1 MYSMQKMFLYQYLCL
16 TKFQP
21 MKKIK
26 ALFAVAALIISTT
39 VAFAQNI
46 RVTGVVSE
54 RNGDSIN
61 GAAVQLKGSATV
73 YAMTD
78 ATGNYAISVPKDG
91 VLVVSCLGYETVE
104 VPVNGRNFVN
114 ITMDTDAELLDDVI
128 VVAYGTVRREANT
141 GSVTT
146 MKKEGLAEAP
156 ISSVDKLLAGKMA
169 GVQVTSSTG
178 QPGAA
183 TDIRIRG
190 ISSLNAGNQP
200 LWVVDGIPVESGDQ
214 SIFTNTSNAMTAI
227 NPNDI
232 ESITVLKDAA
242 AASIYGSRAAN
253 GVILVTTKSG
263 KSGRAQFNARVKFG
277 ASYLANDNNFTIMN
291 GEQLVTW
298 QREAAQNA
306 GYNPDDPT
314 SPYYRPYSLIT
325 GELNNW
331 MKNFTRLGFLQ
342 EYEINAA
349 AGSDKG
355 KFYSSISYQ
364 KNDGITYGT
373 DFQKLTARV
382 NSDYKLTKTLEI
394 GTRINLGYTESNDT
408 PMQSLY
414 YSNPFFA
421 GMTVLP
427 WTPLY
432 DEDGNYNVNIPENS
446 NTNPLYTATHDD
458 QWEKQFRVHGTMFL
472 QWEPVRNL
480 VFKTNNS
487 VEGTFGEGRRYWAPD
502 PGDSEGTLQT
512 SNTQYLTLTT
522 SNTITYNF
530 SAANNNVRVMAGQEA
545 MRRSFYYYYAYAPT
559 VDAQIPYLNT
569 SVAADDSVDYE
580 ANYRTLLSFFG
591 MLDYNYDNRYF
602 LTASLRGD
610 GSSLFGSKNQWG
622 LFWSVGGSWNVTNEA
637 FMKSTSKWLS
647 LLKIR
652 ASYGVN
658 GNNNISPYRAYGVY
672 ASTAYNGGNGTL
684 PSSPDNESLS
694 WEKNYTWNVGLDAGF
709 FDHRLNL
716 QFDVYSR
723 KTTDMLLSK
732 QVPQT
737 SGFSSNFMNIGS
749 MRNNGVEIQLDGDII
764 RNSNVVWNAG
774 FNFSYNKSTIL
785 DLGDTDEMTYAD
797 DSRIKHKVGERFYTF
812 YLKDYYGVN
821 PSNGSALW
829 RHHEYDENGN
839 ITSTTLTSDYNK
851 ASYIYAGSPEPKFT
865 GGFNTSVSWK
875 GLTFSAFFEYKY
887 GNKVLII
894 ENRYINSDGS
904 QMSMNQSTR
913 GLNYWKNPGDTGVFP
928 KLVAG
933 NSSNSYAM
941 PSTRWLQDG
950 SYIRLKD
957 ITISYNLPEKWVKA
971 IMLKGVKV
979 YASALNLYTL
989 HDVDFWDPE
998 RGLDGM
1004 GYGVYPMTKSF
1015 VGGVEVSF

>member
-1 MYSMQKMFLYQYLCL
+1 
-16 TKFQP
+16 

-26 ALFAVAALIISTT
+26 ALFAVAALILSTT
-39 VAFAQNI
+39 VALAQNI

-54 RNGDSIN
+54 RNGDGIN

-114 ITMDTDAELLDDVI
+114 VTMDVDTEMLDDVI
-128 VVAYGTVRREANT
+128 VIAYGTVRREAAT

-156 ISSVDKLLAGKMA
+156 VSSVDKLLAGKMA
-169 GVQVTSSTG
+169 GVQVTSQTG
-178 QPGAA
+178 QPGAN

-190 ISSLNAGNQP
+190 ISSLNAGNEP
-200 LWVVDGIPVESGDQ
+200 LWVIDGIPVQSGDQ
-214 SIFTNTSNAMTAI
+214 SYFTNTSNAMSAI

-263 KSGRAQFNARVKFG
+263 KSGRASFNARVKFG
-277 ASYLANDNNFTIMN
+277 ASQLANDNGFGIMN
-291 GEQLVTW
+291 GEQLLSW
-298 QREAAQNA
+298 QRTAIQNA

-314 SPYYRPYSLIT
+314 SSYYRPNSLLT
-325 GELNNW
+325 GPLTNW
-331 MKNFTRLGFLQ
+331 MKAFTRLGALQ

-355 KFYSSISYQ
+355 KFYSSLAYQ

-373 DFQKLTARV
+373 DFQKFTARV
-382 NSDYKLTKTLEI
+382 NSDYKLTKNLEI
-394 GTRINLGYTESNDT
+394 GTRINLAYTMSNDT
-408 PMQSLY
+408 PMQALY

-421 GMTVLP
+421 GMTILP
-427 WTPLY
+427 WTPFY

-446 NTNPLYTATHDD
+446 NTNPLYTAANDD
-458 QWEKQFRVHGTMFL
+458 QWEKQYRVHGTVYL
-472 QWEPVRNL
+472 QWEPVKNL

-487 VEGTFGEGRRYWAPD
+487 VETTFGEGRRYWAPD
-502 PGDSEGTLQT
+502 PGDTEGTLQT
-512 SNTQYLTLTT
+512 STTQYVTLTT
-522 SNTITYNF
+522 SNTATYNF
-530 SAANNNVRVMAGQEA
+530 SASDHNFRFMLGQEA
-545 MRRSFYYYYAYAPT
+545 MRRSYQYYYAYAPT

-569 SVAADDSVDYE
+569 AVSDKDQTGYS

-591 MLDYNYDNRYF
+591 MFDYNYHNRYF
-602 LTASLRGD
+602 LTASVRGD

-622 LFWSVGGSWNVTNEA
+622 VFWSVGGSWNVTNENW
-637 FMKSTSKWLS
+637 MKPTRNWLS
-647 LLKIR
+647 LLKVR

-658 GNNNISPYRAYGVY
+658 GNNNISPYQAYGVY
-672 ASTAYNGGNGTL
+672 ASAAYNGGNGTL
-684 PSSPDNESLS
+684 PSTPDNASLS

-709 FDHRLNL
+709 FDSRLNF
-716 QFDVYSR
+716 QVDVYNR

-749 MRNNGVEIQLDGDII
+749 MMNNGVEVQIDGDII
-764 RNSNVVWNAG
+764 RNSQVTWNVG
-774 FNFSYNKSTIL
+774 FNFAYNKSTIL
-785 DLGDTDEMTYAD
+785 DLGDTDEMTYS
-797 DSRIKHKVGERFYTF
+797 DSRIKHKVGERFYTY
-812 YLKDYYGVN
+812 YLRDYYGVN
-821 PSNGSALW
+821 PSTGAAVW

-839 ITSTTLTSDYNK
+839 ITSTSLTTDYNK
-851 ASYIYAGSPEPKFT
+851 ASYIYAGSPEPKYT
-865 GGFNTSVSWK
+865 GGFNTSFSWK
-875 GLTFSAFFEYKY
+875 GLNLSAFFEYKY
-887 GNKVLII
+887 GNKVLIV

-904 QMSMNQSTR
+904 QMSMNQTTR
-913 GLNYWKNPGDTGVFP
+913 GLNYWTKPGDTGVFP
-928 KLVAG
+928 KPVAG
-933 NSSNSYAM
+933 NSSNSYTFA
-941 PSTRWLQDG
+941 STRWLQDG
-950 SYIRLKD
+950 SYLRLKD
-957 ITISYNLPEKWVKA
+957 ITLSYNLPEKWVKA
-971 IMLKGVKV
+971 ISLKGVKV
-979 YASALNLYTL
+979 YVSALNLYTF

-1004 GYGVYPMTKSF
+1004 GTGVYPMTKSI
-1015 VGGVEVSF
+1015 VGGLEVSF

>member
-1 MYSMQKMFLYQYLCL
+1 
-16 TKFQP
+16 
-21 MKKIK
+21 MKKVK
-26 ALFAVAALIISTT
+26 ALFAVVALILATA
-39 VAFAQNI
+39 VASAQNI
-46 RVTGVVSE
+46 RVSGTVSE
-54 RNGDSIN
+54 AGGEGIQ
-61 GAAVQLKGSATV
+61 GAAVQLQGSTTV

-78 ATGNYAISVPKDG
+78 AAGNFSISVPREG
-91 VLVVSCLGYETVE
+91 VLVVSCLGYKTQE
-104 VPVNGRNFVN
+104 VAVNGRNFINVELE
-114 ITMDTDAELLDDVI
+114 TDTERLEETI
-128 VVAYGTVRREANT
+128 VVAYGTVRREAAT
-141 GSVTT
+141 GSVTQ
-146 MKKEGLAEAP
+146 MKSDGLAEAP

-190 ISSLNAGNQP
+190 ISSLNAGSDP
-200 LWVVDGIPVESGDQ
+200 LWVIDGIPVQTGDQ
-214 SIFTNTSNAMTAI
+214 SYFTNTSNAMNAI

-263 KSGRAQFNARVKFG
+263 KAGKASFNARVKFG
-277 ASYLANDNNFTIMN
+277 ASQLANDNHFAIMN
-291 GEQLVTW
+291 GEQLLTW
-298 QREAAQNA
+298 QRQAIVNA
-306 GYNPDDPT
+306 GYNPNDPT
-314 SPYYRPYSLIT
+314 SSYYRPMSLLT
-325 GELNNW
+325 NDLTNW
-331 MKNFTRLGFLQ
+331 MKEFTRLGNLS
-342 EYEINAA
+342 EYEINAS
-349 AGSDKG
+349 AGNDRG
-355 KFYSSISYQ
+355 KFYSSLAYQ
-364 KNDGITYGT
+364 RNNGITYGT
-373 DFQKLTARV
+373 DFQKFTARV
-382 NSDYKLTKTLEI
+382 NADHKLTKTLDI
-394 GTRINLGYTESNDT
+394 GARVNLAYTMANDT

-421 GMTVLP
+421 GMTILP
-427 WTPLY
+427 WTPFY

-458 QWEKQFRVHGTMFL
+458 QWEKQYRVHGTMFL

-487 VEGTFGEGRRYWAPD
+487 VETTFGEGRRYWAPD
-502 PGDSEGTLQT
+502 PGDTEGTLQVST
-512 SNTQYLTLTT
+512 TQYVTLTT
-522 SNTITYNF
+522 SNTATYNF
-530 SAANNNVRVMAGQEA
+530 SLADHNFRIMAGQEA
-545 MRRSFYYYYAYAPT
+545 MKRDYFYYYMYAPT
-559 VDAQIPYLNT
+559 VDAKIPYMNT
-569 SVAADDSVDYE
+569 ATSSTDQTGYG

-591 MLDYNYDNRYF
+591 MFDYNFNNKYF
-602 LTASLRGD
+602 LTASVRED
-610 GSSLFGSKNQWG
+610 GSSLFGSENQWG
-622 LFWSVGGSWNVTNEA
+622 LFWSVGGSWNITNEA
-637 FMKSTSKWLS
+637 FMKPTRNWLS
-647 LLKIR
+647 LLKLR

-672 ASTAYNGGNGTL
+672 ASSAYNGGTGML
-684 PSSPDNESLS
+684 PSSPDNQSLS
-694 WEKNYTWNVGLDAGF
+694 WEKNYTWNVGLDGGF
-709 FDHRLNL
+709 FDNRLNF
-716 QFDVYSR
+716 QFDVYDR

-749 MRNNGVEIQLDGDII
+749 LKNNGVELQLDADII
-764 RNSNVVWNAG
+764 RNRDLVWNVG
-774 FNFSYNKSTIL
+774 FNFAYNKSKIL

-821 PSNGSALW
+821 PSTGAAIW
-829 RHHEYDENGN
+829 RHHDITYKKDAEGNDTDE
-839 ITSTTLTSDYNK
+839 IESDVVTLTSEYNK
-851 ASYIYAGSPEPKFT
+851 ASYIYAGSPEPKYT
-865 GGFNTSVSWK
+865 GGFNTSLSWK
-875 GLTFSAFFEYKY
+875 GLNLSVFFEYKY

-913 GLNYWKNPGDTGVFP
+913 SLDYWKKAGDTGVFP
-928 KLVAG
+928 MPKAG

-950 SYIRLKD
+950 SYLRVKD
-957 ITISYNLPEKWVKA
+957 LTLSYNLPDTWMNAIHMKA
-971 IMLKGVKV
+971 VKV
-979 YASALNLYTL
+979 YVSALNLYTF

-998 RGLDGM
+998 RGLTGM